1 MRGLARFSVT
11 IGTGRRAF
19 LLAAVLLLPC
29 LAALA
34 SATTVR
40 AADVPARGRGVVIL
54 GAKVVTM
61 GPRGTLEQASV
72 FVRDGRIERVVEG
85 RAEAPRGYMRIEGAG
100 RTVTPGVFAAFS
112 RLGAVE
118 ISLARQ
124 SNDDSVENGPFH
136 AAFDIAWGINPRA
149 SAIAINRIAG
159 ITRAAVSPV
168 QGDGVFAGFGA
179 LVHLGIAK
187 DPVFVRRAFAVAYL
201 GDAGARA
208 AGGAR
213 GGAVV
218 YLLTALRDAAR
229 LAGMRGKDRDEW
241 RGIVPR
247 VDAEALAPV
256 LSGDVPLVVHVSR
269 ASDITQLIRIK
280 NEMPDLDLVIAGGEE
295 AWLVADDLAAA
306 GIPVILHPFANLPGS
321 FSTLAATQMNA
332 GRLERAGV
340 LFAIADTNAD
350 AHNPRLIPQYA
361 GNAVANGLSWEGAL
375 RAITLNP
382 AKIFGVADRLGSIEK
397 GKIADL
403 VVWSGDPLE
412 VTTRAEAV
420 VIAGQLMPMVSRQ
433 TELRDRYR
441 DLKAGRPFAYIR

>member
-1 MRGLARFSVT
+1 MRMFPKSVAIGATRGMYLALATF
-11 IGTGRRAF
+11 F
-19 LLAAVLLLPC
+19 LLALTGGFEAPK
-29 LAALA
+29 AL
-34 SATTVR
+34 
-40 AADVPARGRGVVIL
+40 AADVAAHGRGIAIL
-54 GAKVVTM
+54 DARVVTL
-61 GPRGTLEQASV
+61 GPRGTLERASV
-72 FVRDGRIERVVEG
+72 LVRDGRIEKVVEG
-85 RAEAPRGYMRIEGAG
+85 DIAVPRGYLRVEAAG
-100 RTVTPGVFAAFS
+100 RVVTPGIFAGFS

-124 SNDDSVENGPFH
+124 SNDDNIENAPFH

-149 SAIAINRIAG
+149 SAIPINRIAG

-168 QGDGVFAGFGA
+168 QGDGVLAGYGA
-179 LVHLGIAK
+179 LIHLGMARDI
-187 DPVFVRRAFAVAYL
+187 VFKRRAFAVAYL

-229 LAGMRGKDRDEW
+229 LAGTRDKDDW
-241 RGIVPR
+241 RGIITR
-247 VDAEALAPV
+247 VDGEALSPV
-256 LSGDVPLVVHVSR
+256 LSGEVPLVVHVSR
-269 ASDITQLIRIK
+269 ASDITQLIAVKR
-280 NEMPDLDLVIAGGEE
+280 ELPDLDLVIAGGEE
-295 AWLVADDLAAA
+295 AWMVADDLAAA
-306 GIPVILHPFANLPGS
+306 RIPVILHPFANLPGS
-321 FSTLAATQMNA
+321 FSTLASTQMNA

-340 LFAIADTNAD
+340 LFAIADTDAD
-350 AHNPRLIPQYA
+350 AHNLRLIPQYA

-382 AKIFGVADRLGSIEK
+382 AKIFGVSERLGSIEP

-412 VTTRAEAV
+412 VTTRAEVV
-420 VIAGQLMPMVSRQ
+420 VIGGQPMPMVSRQ

-441 DLKAGRPFAYIR
+441 DLKARRPFAYIR